1 MEQPRP
7 ASQMRTTQH
16 RKRQLLDLEDHRKS
30 FKKTVRI
37 KRQNDEWVKLETEGK
52 VVRAWYRK
60 KKKKE

>member
-1 MEQPRP
+1 MEQPKP

-16 RKRQLLDLEDHRKS
+16 RKRRLLDLEDHRKS

-37 KRQNDEWVKLETEGK
+37 KRQNDEWVKLEAEGK